1 MDNPH
6 LSLLYLLPVA
16 KIPAV
21 LPSLQLLFL
30 EVWGLFS
37 CLCTVIIFP
46 TCCFHF
52 VSMLFCVTRKKS
64 TFLVASKTGNIH
76 MGIWTHWFFFL
87 FKEKGTFLDNA
98 LTAWLANSD
107 ISNFSTSRSNS
118 ELPNIGYFV
127 FLFEETYKTRCLIH
141 KRWVNLPWIF
151 DIHDPY
157 SYR

>member
-1 MDNPH
+1 MFVTCGKNTCSPTVIVASLFGSMRLVF
-6 LSLLYLLPVA
+6 LSLHTPH
-16 KIPAV
+16 
-21 LPSLQLLFL
+21 
-30 EVWGLFS
+30 
-37 CLCTVIIFP
+37 FP

-52 VSMLFCVTRKKS
+52 VSMLFCVILCPKDWQYS
-64 TFLVASKTGNIH
+64 DGNLKH
-76 MGIWTHWFFFL
+76 TDFFFL
-87 FKEKGTFLDNA
+87 FKEKRTFLYNA

-107 ISNFSTSRSNS
+107 ISNFSTSRSNT

-127 FLFEETYKTRCLIH
+127 FLFEETYKTGCLIH